1 MAEASIA
8 NPVAYAAAPAKPWYK
23 ILYVQVLVAI
33 VLGVIVGWLFPDV
46 GKNDWIKALGDGFVK
61 LIRMVIAPI
70 IFCTVV
76 SGIAHITEV
85 KKVGRVAVKA
95 LVYFEVVST
104 FALALGLI
112 VANVLQPGSGFSGKT
127 DAAAVAGFAK
137 QAGEMKSV
145 DFVLHIIPKTFTDA
159 FTNGGDLLQVLLLA
173 LLTGLA
179 LMSMGEAAQ
188 PVLRVFEALSK
199 AFFKMISMVMKLA
212 PLGAG
217 GAMAFTVGKYGV
229 HSLTPMLK
237 LMGSFYLTC
246 LLFVLIV
253 LGLIARMAGFNILLF
268 LRYVRDE
275 LLVVLGTSSS
285 EAALPQ
291 LMLKLERLGCSRQVV
306 GLVIPIGYSFNLDGT
321 NIYLTMAALFVAQA
335 LNVDLTL
342 SQQLAILAVA
352 MLTSKGASGVTGA
365 GFITLAATLMVVP
378 SVPVAG
384 LALILGIDRFMSE
397 ARAMTNIIGNGVAT
411 IVIARWEGALDR
423 GCLDAELAAGPALLP
438 GEPPVED
445 RLAGERA

>member
-1 MAEASIA
+1 M
-8 NPVAYAAAPAKPWYK
+8 
-23 ILYVQVLVAI
+23 LTAI
-33 VLGVIVGWLFPDV
+33 VCGALIGYFWPAAGV
-46 GKNDWIKALGDGFVK
+46 ALKPFGDGFIALVK
-61 LIRMVIAPI
+61 MLIAPV
-70 IFCTVV
+70 IFLTVV
-76 SGIAHITEV
+76 LGIAGGARARQ
-85 KKVGRVAVKA
+85 VGRVALKA
-95 LVYFEVVST
+95 VVYFEVVST
-104 FALALGLI
+104 FSLIIGLTI
-112 VANVLQPGSGFSGKT
+112 INVLKPGQGFNVNPAT
-127 DAAAVAGFAK
+127 LDAGAVAKYAEQAK
-137 QAGEMKSV
+137 EQSAVE
-145 DFVLHIIPKTFTDA
+145 FILHIIPKTFTDA

-199 AFFKMISMVMKLA
+199 AFFKMIAMVMKLA

-229 HSLTPMLK
+229 HSLQPLLK
-237 LMGSFYLTC
+237 LMGSFYLSC

-253 LGLIARMAGFNILLF
+253 LGFVARMAGFSILRF
-268 LRYVRDE
+268 LRYIRDE

-285 EAALPQ
+285 EAALPP
-291 LMLKLERLGCSRQVV
+291 LMLKLERLGCPRQVV

-335 LNVDLTL
+335 LNIDLTL

-378 SVPVAG
+378 TVPVAG

-397 ARAMTNIIGNGVAT
+397 ARALTNIIGNGVAT

-423 GCLDAELAAGPALLP
+423 PRLDAELAAGSRGLL
-438 GEPPVED
+438 GEPPADAPLEG
-445 RLAGERA
+445 RPG

>member
-1 MAEASIA
+1 M
-8 NPVAYAAAPAKPWYK
+8 
-23 ILYVQVLVAI
+23 LTAI
-33 VLGVIVGWLFPDV
+33 VCGALIGYFWPPAGV
-46 GKNDWIKALGDGFVK
+46 ALKPFGDGFIALVK
-61 LIRMVIAPI
+61 MLIAPV
-70 IFCTVV
+70 IFLTVV
-76 SGIAHITEV
+76 LGIAGGARARQ
-85 KKVGRVAVKA
+85 VGRVALKA
-95 LVYFEVVST
+95 VVYFEVVST
-104 FALALGLI
+104 FSLIIGLTI
-112 VANVLQPGSGFSGKT
+112 INVLKPGQGFNVNPAT
-127 DAAAVAGFAK
+127 LDAGAVAKYAEQAK
-137 QAGEMKSV
+137 EQSAVE
-145 DFVLHIIPKTFTDA
+145 FILHIIPKTFTDA

-199 AFFKMISMVMKLA
+199 AFFKMIGMVMKLA

-229 HSLTPMLK
+229 HSLQPLLK

-253 LGLIARMAGFNILLF
+253 LGFVARMAGFSILRF
-268 LRYVRDE
+268 LRYIRDE

-285 EAALPQ
+285 EAALPP
-291 LMLKLERLGCSRQVV
+291 LMLKLERLGCPRQVV

-335 LNVDLTL
+335 LNIDLTL

-384 LALILGIDRFMSE
+384 LALILGVDRFMSE
-397 ARAMTNIIGNGVAT
+397 ARALTNIIGNGVAT

-423 GCLDAELAAGPALLP
+423 PRLDAELAAGSRGLL
-438 GEPPVED
+438 GEPPADAPLEG
-445 RLAGERA
+445 RPG